1 MVKDGYAMP
10 YERYVPK
17 KLKRK
22 YNKLAKQAK
31 SLNSGLWQNYNIDCI
46 GK

>member
-1 MVKDGYAMP
+1 MP
-10 YERYVPK
+10 YERYVPSN
-17 KLKRK
+17 LKRK

-31 SLNSGLWQNYNIDCI
+31 SSNSGLWKYYNIDCI